1 MENRSG
7 LVAQV
12 CLTQA
17 SGTAERGAALVLVDR
32 LAHRQQITLG
42 ADKGHDVLSFVFAL
56 RKCRITAHIATD
68 RQISKL
74 SVLRRSGVDH
84 RTQRHPVVL
93 TAGTQRTEPAAETP
107 RRSAA

>member
-1 MENRSG
+1 MENHSG

-32 LAHRQQITLG
+32 LARRQQITLG

-56 RKCRITAHIATD
+56 RSAGSRRTSQQTA
-68 RQISKL
+68 
-74 SVLRRSGVDH
+74 
-84 RTQRHPVVL
+84 
-93 TAGTQRTEPAAETP
+93 
-107 RRSAA
+107 RSASWV